1 MLLLLLLLLL
11 LGMDA
16 FADGWFL
23 ADSGRVLPRVFNGG
37 FDRREARARKTLQ
50 QVVEAQKV
58 AGRKR

>member
-1 MLLLLLLLLL
+1 MLL

-16 FADGWFL
+16 FADEWVR

-50 QVVEAQKV
+50 QVVEAQKLS
-58 AGRKR
+58 GRKR